1 MIEFR
6 NSKKKKILFLILF
19 PLLIISIIMIGII
32 IALEEKLIY
41 PFIVTVLIS
50 MALLFCML
58 NAVLCYFKYDD
69 EKMVFRSLLK
79 VETVYF
85 KDVEFF
91 GIGKSTPIMGAGR
104 ANSVGGGNWSRL
116 TYFLIKT
123 KDKKYQP
130 DIPVKYENAEL
141 IKNDLVEKIKKIN
154 PKCVVKF

>member
-19 PLLIISIIMIGII
+19 PLLIILIIMIGII
-32 IALEEKLIY
+32 IALEEKSIY
-41 PFIVTVLIS
+41 PVIITVLIS

-58 NAVLCYFKYDD
+58 NILLCYFKYDD

-91 GIGKSTPIMGAGR
+91 GTGKSTPIMGAGR

-141 IKNDLVEKIKKIN
+141 IKKDLVEKIKKVN
-154 PKCVVKF
+154 PKAVIKF

>member
-19 PLLIISIIMIGII
+19 PLLIISMIMIGII

-41 PFIVTVLIS
+41 PVIVTVLLS
-50 MALLFCML
+50 MALLFSML
-58 NAVLCYFKYDD
+58 NILLCYFKYDD
-69 EKMVFRSLLK
+69 EKMIFRSLLK

-91 GIGKSTPIMGAGR
+91 GTGKSTPIMGAGR

-141 IKNDLVEKIKKIN
+141 IRNDLVEKIKKVN
-154 PKCVVKF
+154 PKAVIKF